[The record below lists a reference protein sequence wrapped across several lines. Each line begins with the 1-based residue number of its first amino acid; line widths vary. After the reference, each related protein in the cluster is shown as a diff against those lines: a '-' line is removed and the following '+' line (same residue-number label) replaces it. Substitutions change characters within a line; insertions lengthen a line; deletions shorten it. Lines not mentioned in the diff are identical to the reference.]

1 MHPRTKFFMNIF
13 SNGSPELRRV
23 LIPQNRLQERV
34 SELGREISQA
44 FDVKDLVVVAI
55 LKGSFIFA
63 ADLLRAMTIPCSID
77 FMGISSYAGQ
87 PGSGVVRI
95 TKDLD
100 ESIAGR
106 DVLLVEDIIDTGLT
120 ANYLFQTLKRRKP
133 SSVKICALL
142 DKSARRLIDL
152 PISYR
157 GFEIPDVFVVG
168 YGMDY
173 QQAYRNLPYVAVLR
187 QKSIAEPE
195 SADSKHLDGEV
206 L

>member
-1 MHPRTKFFMNIF
+1 MKNF
-13 SNGSPELRRV
+13 SPSETELRKV

-34 SELGREISQA
+34 SELGQEISQA
-44 FDVKDLVVVAI
+44 FDGKDLAVVAI
-55 LKGSFIFA
+55 LKGSFVFA
-63 ADLLRAMTIPCSID
+63 ADLLRAMSIQCSID

-106 DVLLVEDIIDTGLT
+106 NVLLVEDIIDTGLT
-120 ANYLFQTLKRRKP
+120 ANYLLHNLKQRKP
-133 SSVKICALL
+133 ASVDICALL

-152 PISYR
+152 PIAYR

-173 QQAYRNLPYVAVLR
+173 QQLYRNLPHIAILR
-187 QKSIAEPE
+187 LNGGQKARSDTIE
-195 SADSKHLDGEV
+195 SDQADNKNES
-206 L
+206 

>member
-1 MHPRTKFFMNIF
+1 MKNF
-13 SNGSPELRRV
+13 SPNETGLQRV

-34 SELGREISQA
+34 SELGQEISQA
-44 FDVKDLVVVAI
+44 FDGKDLAIVAI
-55 LKGSFIFA
+55 LKGSFVFA
-63 ADLLRAMTIPCSID
+63 ADLLRAMSIQCSID

-106 DVLLVEDIIDTGLT
+106 NVLLVEDIIDTGLT
-120 ANYLFQTLKRRKP
+120 ANYLLHALKQRKP
-133 SSVKICALL
+133 ASVDICALL

-152 PISYR
+152 PIPYR

-173 QQAYRNLPYVAVLR
+173 QQLYRNLPHIAILR
-187 QKSIAEPE
+187 LNGGQKMPPDAIE
-195 SADSKHLDGEV
+195 SDQADNKNES
-206 L
+206 